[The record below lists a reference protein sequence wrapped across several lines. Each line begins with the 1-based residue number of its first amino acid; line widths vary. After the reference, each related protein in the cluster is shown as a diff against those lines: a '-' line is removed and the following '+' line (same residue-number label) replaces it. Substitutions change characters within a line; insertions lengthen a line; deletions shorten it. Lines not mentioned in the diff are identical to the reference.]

1 MTIDFVKRII
11 SLRRVSFIGL
21 AFLAIF
27 DIGVYTYIHSF
38 QAPRLAALQNQ
49 WFEKRRLVHGGDML
63 DAAGIYQRGVADLA
77 TWRARI
83 STRKDFARVV
93 GELFETAA
101 NNSLTM
107 GSIGYKPAIFKEE
120 QLLAYA
126 VSLNVSGKYASIK
139 SFISDL
145 CNSREMMTIDNISL
159 SNTSAT
165 EETVDLRVQMTLYC
179 RAEGQ

>member
-27 DIGVYTYIHSF
+27 DIGVYTYIHAC

-101 NNSLTM
+101 NNSLAM

-145 CNSREMMTIDNISL
+145 CNSREMMTVDNISL